1 MQVYVAT
8 LDTRHF
14 SFEAYGESES
24 QAQAALLAGLMR
36 HRRMYPEAQVREMM
50 QGAEVRLVLLNAC
63 YRDRALLKV
72 PA

>member
-24 QAQAALLAGLMR
+24 QAQAALLAGLM
-36 HRRMYPEAQVREMM
+36 RMYPEAQVREMM